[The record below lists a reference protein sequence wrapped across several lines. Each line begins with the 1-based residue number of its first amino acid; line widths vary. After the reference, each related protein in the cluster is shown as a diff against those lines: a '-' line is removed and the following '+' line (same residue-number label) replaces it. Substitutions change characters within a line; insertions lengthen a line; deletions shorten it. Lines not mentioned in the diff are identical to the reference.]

1 MITGGRRV
9 RGEKQRVMAHGGSI
23 LIYIYIDR
31 YMWEGHEG
39 RTGVCMENRV
49 GGTENG
55 AATVARSVVNLSM
68 GGCKGMK
75 GLKSD

>member
-1 MITGGRRV
+1 
-9 RGEKQRVMAHGGSI
+9 
-23 LIYIYIDR
+23 
-31 YMWEGHEG
+31 MWEGHEG